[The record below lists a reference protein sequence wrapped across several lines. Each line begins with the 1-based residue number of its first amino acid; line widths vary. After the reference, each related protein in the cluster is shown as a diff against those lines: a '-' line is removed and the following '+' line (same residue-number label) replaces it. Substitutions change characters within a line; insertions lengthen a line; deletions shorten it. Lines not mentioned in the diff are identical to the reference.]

1 MPKVELSPEDE
12 MNLKNE
18 LDWTI
23 TQLQLNLQK
32 CKKAADAERISKLIN
47 MLGQFEQIM
56 HILTV
61 SRKHENT
68 GSEKESNNEARIPRL
83 QKSHEERSRQVG
95 KRNCQV

>member
-47 MLGQFEQIM
+47 RLG
-56 HILTV
+56 
-61 SRKHENT
+61 
-68 GSEKESNNEARIPRL
+68 
-83 QKSHEERSRQVG
+83 
-95 KRNCQV
+95 